1 MRKLNLSLLVLF
13 ILFSY
18 SCGKNKQEGELIGVQ
33 VRPKWGG
40 INPFGMVYVPSGTL
54 VIGQSDQDNFNT
66 NIQKAKTISISGFYM
81 DDTEITNNEYRQFV
95 VYVRDSIAHVTL
107 DHFKEDEEGNQTID
121 WEYEVDWSD
130 ELLSDMNFQGDDVF
144 GGKKELDTRKLIYKY
159 EWKDWKKAAS
169 TNFKGK
175 RNEIIHREEVSIYPD
190 TLVWIRD
197 FAYSYNEPFT
207 RNYFWHPAFDDYPV
221 VGVNWKMAKAF
232 CA

>member
-95 VYVRDSIAHVTL
+95 EYVKDELAHRTL
-107 DHFKEDEEGNQTID
+107 GHFIESEDGTGEEEID
-121 WEYEVDWSD
+121 WEQEIDWED
-130 ELLSDMNFQGDDVF
+130 ETLKELNFQGADAF
-144 GGKKELDTRKLIYKY
+144 KGKTEVDTRKLIYEW
-159 EWKDWKKAAS
+159 EWKDWQKAAN
-169 TNFKGK
+169 TRDIK
-175 RNEIIHREEVSIYPD
+175 RSSI
-190 TLVWIRD
+190 LVNKL
-197 FAYSYNEPFT
+197 S
-207 RNYFWHPAFDDYPV
+207 V
-221 VGVNWKMAKAF
+221 
-232 CA
+232 